1 MTNKLDPQPILLSP
15 FEYRKFVYGKDSII
29 HPKVD
34 DTIEVNFENTLLE
47 IFVGERS
54 NLIFKQRITEDEMK
68 LLVSLSENEDFSF
81 EDLGKI
87 FDPIGLNV
95 TDVTDDYICFY
106 IEDQT
111 KSVNIKYLLEQL
123 FFTAK
128 KLNKVELNAIDEQLC
143 DEIREE
149 PFDIPTPET
158 LKKLQA
164 DRSSSAYFNK
174 PMSEIFLILH
184 KGDFYPYF
192 DRSLIDKAG
201 FKTEDSNKKG
211 FYLLKFPDGSELTIE
226 G

>member
-1 MTNKLDPQPILLSP
+1 MTNKLDPQPTLLSP

-54 NLIFKQRITEDEMK
+54 NLIFKQRITE
-68 LLVSLSENEDFSF
+68 
-81 EDLGKI
+81 
-87 FDPIGLNV
+87 
-95 TDVTDDYICFY
+95 
-106 IEDQT
+106 
-111 KSVNIKYLLEQL
+111 SVNIKYLLEQL

-164 DRSSSAYFNK
+164 DRSNSAYFNK

>member
-1 MTNKLDPQPILLSP
+1 M
-15 FEYRKFVYGKDSII
+15 
-29 HPKVD
+29 
-34 DTIEVNFENTLLE
+34 
-47 IFVGERS
+47 
-54 NLIFKQRITEDEMK
+54 
-68 LLVSLSENEDFSF
+68 
-81 EDLGKI
+81 
-87 FDPIGLNV
+87 
-95 TDVTDDYICFY
+95 
-106 IEDQT
+106 
-111 KSVNIKYLLEQL
+111 
-123 FFTAK
+123 
-128 KLNKVELNAIDEQLC
+128 ELNAIDEQLC

>member
-1 MTNKLDPQPILLSP
+1 MTNKLDPQPTLLSP

-68 LLVSLSENEDFSF
+68 LLVSLSENEDCSF

-111 KSVNIKYLLEQL
+111 ESVNIKYLLAQL
-123 FFTAK
+123 LFAAK
-128 KLNKVELNAIDEQLC
+128 KLNKLDSIQTYEQLC
-143 DEIREE
+143 DEMREE
-149 PFDIPTPET
+149 QFDIPTPET
-158 LKKLQA
+158 LKRLQA
-164 DRSSSAYFNK
+164 DESNSAYFNK
-174 PMSEIFLILH
+174 PMSEIFLKLH

-192 DRSLIDKAG
+192 NRSLIDKAG
-201 FKTEDSNKKG
+201 LKTKDATEKG